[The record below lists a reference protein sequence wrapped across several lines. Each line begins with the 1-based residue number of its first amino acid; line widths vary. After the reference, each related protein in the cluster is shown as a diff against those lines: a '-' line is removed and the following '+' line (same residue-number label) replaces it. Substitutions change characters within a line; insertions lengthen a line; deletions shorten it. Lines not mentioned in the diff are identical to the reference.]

1 MKVET
6 ILGEQVVRVDALG
19 NGCTVA
25 NDRAFTC
32 VFIARNCQLP
42 DGMDGMACGFSS
54 DLFIRPD
61 QIVDYLAIKLVS

>member
-19 NGCTVA
+19 DGCTVA
-25 NDRAFTC
+25 NDPTFACAFIT
-32 VFIARNCQLP
+32 RNCIQRS
-42 DGMDGMACGFSS
+42 DGMVCGFSS
-54 DLFIRPD
+54 DIFIRPN

>member
-6 ILGEQVVRVDALG
+6 ILGEQVVRVGAMG
-19 NGCTVA
+19 NGCIVA

-32 VFIARNCQLP
+32 VFIARNCRLS
-42 DGMDGMACGFSS
+42 DGMACGFSS
-54 DLFIRPD
+54 DVFIRPN